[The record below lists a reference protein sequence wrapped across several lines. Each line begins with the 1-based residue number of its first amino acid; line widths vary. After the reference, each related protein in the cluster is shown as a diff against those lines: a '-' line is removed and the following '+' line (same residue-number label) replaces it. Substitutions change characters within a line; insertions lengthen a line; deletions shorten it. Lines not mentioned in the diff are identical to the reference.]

1 MAGKVY
7 LIGAGPGDTGLLTCK
22 GREVLAKAEVVVY
35 DALVG
40 SEVLALIPREAERI
54 DAGKRAGNH
63 RLHQWEINQLL
74 LDKALEGKTVVRLK
88 GGDPFLFGRGGEE
101 LELLAQHGVPYE
113 IVPGVTSAI
122 AVPAYAGIP
131 VTHRDCCSSVH
142 IITGHRRDGKAGHLP
157 YRALAETGGT
167 LVFLMGVTALPELCA
182 GLLEAGMNPK
192 TPAAIVEKGT
202 TAEQRTVTAPLAEL
216 PETAERERVGA
227 PAVIVV
233 GGVCALQ
240 PEFFWRER
248 LPLFGCRLVVTR
260 PRARQGTLSKRLRDL
275 GAEVLEVPAI
285 RTEPAE
291 PNEALDRAMDELA
304 VFTWLVF
311 TSPGAVGQFFDRLR
325 NRKQDVRAL
334 GGCRLAAIG
343 SGTAAALGQRGLF
356 ADLVPEVYDA
366 AHLGETLAAQLRPG
380 DRVLLPRARQ
390 GNPVL
395 TELLRQVEGAEITE
409 IPLYD
414 TVYEPAGAI
423 DLAAE
428 FAAHPRT
435 MAVFTSASTVRGF
448 LTAGGPKNITA
459 LCIGPQTAAQAK
471 AAGMEVH
478 VAREATLDALIA
490 LAKQI
495 HEGEKRP

>member
-7 LIGAGPGDTGLLTCK
+7 LIGAGPGDAGLLTCK
-22 GREVLAKAEVVVY
+22 GREVLSRAEVVVY

-40 SEVLALIPREAERI
+40 AEILAMVPREAERI

-74 LDKALEGKTVVRLK
+74 LDKALEGKMVVRLK

-167 LVFLMGVTALPELCA
+167 LVFLMGVKALPEICA
-182 GLLEAGMNPK
+182 GLLEAGMDPG

-202 TAEQRTVTAPLAEL
+202 TAEQRTMTATLAEL
-216 PETAERERVGA
+216 PETAEREKAGA
-227 PAVIVV
+227 PAVVVV

-260 PRARQGTLSKRLRDL
+260 PRERQGVLSGRLRTL
-275 GAEVLEVPAI
+275 GAEVLEIPAI
-285 RTEPAE
+285 RTVPVE
-291 PNEALDRAMDELA
+291 PNETLDRAMDDLA
-304 VFTWLVF
+304 SYTWLVF

-325 NRKQDVRAL
+325 NRKRDIRAL
-334 GGCRLAAIG
+334 KNCRLAAIG
-343 SGTAAALGQRGLF
+343 SGTAAALEQRGLF

-366 AHLGETLAAQLRPG
+366 AHLGEALAARLRPG
-380 DRVLLPRARQ
+380 DRVLLPRARE
-390 GNPVL
+390 GDPIL
-395 TELLRQVEGAEITE
+395 PELLRQVDGAEITE
-409 IPLYD
+409 ISLYD
-414 TVYEPAGAI
+414 TIYESSGII

-428 FAAHPRT
+428 FVAHPRT

-448 LTAGGPKNITA
+448 LAAGGPENITA

-471 AAGMEVH
+471 AAGMTVH
-478 VAREATLDALIA
+478 VAREATLDALIE
-490 LAKQI
+490 LAEQI
-495 HEGEKRP
+495 HEGA

>member
-7 LIGAGPGDTGLLTCK
+7 LIGAGPGDAGLLTCK
-22 GREVLAKAEVVVY
+22 GREVLSRAEVVVY

-40 SEVLALIPREAERI
+40 AEILAMVPREAERI

-74 LDKALEGKTVVRLK
+74 LDKALEGKMVVRLK

-167 LVFLMGVTALPELCA
+167 LVFLMGVKALPEICA
-182 GLLEAGMNPK
+182 GLLESGMDPG

-202 TAEQRTVTAPLAEL
+202 TAEQRTMTATLAEL
-216 PETAERERVGA
+216 PETAEREKAGA

-240 PEFFWRER
+240 PGFFWREN

-260 PRARQGTLSKRLRDL
+260 PRERQGVLSGRLRTL
-275 GAEVLEVPAI
+275 GAEVMEIPAI
-285 RTEPAE
+285 RTVPAE
-291 PNEALDRAMDELA
+291 PNETLDRAMDGLA
-304 VFTWLVF
+304 AFTWLVF

-325 NRKQDVRAL
+325 NRKRDIRAL
-334 GGCRLAAIG
+334 KNCRLAAIG
-343 SGTAAALGQRGLF
+343 SGTAAALEQRGLF

-366 AHLGETLAAQLRPG
+366 AHLGEALAARLRPG
-380 DRVLLPRARQ
+380 DRVLLPRARE
-390 GNPVL
+390 GDPIL
-395 TELLRQVEGAEITE
+395 PELLRQVDGAEITE

-414 TVYEPAGAI
+414 TIYESSGII

-428 FAAHPRT
+428 FVAHPRT
-435 MAVFTSASTVRGF
+435 MAVFTSASTVRGC
-448 LTAGGPKNITA
+448 LAAGGPENITA

-471 AAGMEVH
+471 AAGMTVH
-478 VAREATLDALIA
+478 VAREATLDALIE
-490 LAKQI
+490 LAEQI
-495 HEGEKRP
+495 HEGAKQP

>member
-7 LIGAGPGDTGLLTCK
+7 LIGAGPGDAGLLTCK
-22 GREVLAKAEVVVY
+22 GREVLSRAEVVVY

-40 SEVLALIPREAERI
+40 AEILAMVPREAERI

-74 LDKALEGKTVVRLK
+74 LDKALEGKMVVRLK

-167 LVFLMGVTALPELCA
+167 LVFLMGVKALPEICA
-182 GLLEAGMNPK
+182 GLLEAGMDPG

-202 TAEQRTVTAPLAEL
+202 TAEQRTMTATLAEL
-216 PETAERERVGA
+216 PETAEREKAGA
-227 PAVIVV
+227 PAVVVV

-260 PRARQGTLSKRLRDL
+260 PRERQGVLSGRLRTL
-275 GAEVLEVPAI
+275 GAEVLEIPAI
-285 RTEPAE
+285 RTVPVE
-291 PNEALDRAMDELA
+291 PNETLDRAMDDLA
-304 VFTWLVF
+304 SYTWLVF

-325 NRKQDVRAL
+325 SRKRDIRAL
-334 GGCRLAAIG
+334 KNCRLAAIG
-343 SGTAAALGQRGLF
+343 SGTAAALEQRGLF

-366 AHLGETLAAQLRPG
+366 AHLGEALAARLRPG
-380 DRVLLPRARQ
+380 DRVLLPRARE
-390 GNPVL
+390 GDPIL
-395 TELLRQVEGAEITE
+395 PELLRQVDGAEITE
-409 IPLYD
+409 ISLYD
-414 TVYEPAGAI
+414 TIYESSGII

-428 FAAHPRT
+428 FVAHPRT

-448 LTAGGPKNITA
+448 LAAGGPENITA

-471 AAGMEVH
+471 AAGMTVH
-478 VAREATLDALIA
+478 VAREATLDALIE
-490 LAKQI
+490 LAEQI
-495 HEGEKRP
+495 HEGA

>member
-7 LIGAGPGDTGLLTCK
+7 LIGAGPGDAGLLTCK
-22 GREVLAKAEVVVY
+22 GREVLSRAEVVVY

-40 SEVLALIPREAERI
+40 AEILAMVPREAERI

-74 LDKALEGKTVVRLK
+74 LDKALEGKMVVRLK

-167 LVFLMGVTALPELCA
+167 LVFLMGVKALPEICA
-182 GLLEAGMNPK
+182 GLLEAGMDPG

-202 TAEQRTVTAPLAEL
+202 TAEQRTMTATLAEL
-216 PETAERERVGA
+216 PETAEREKAGA
-227 PAVIVV
+227 PAVVVV

-260 PRARQGTLSKRLRDL
+260 PRERQGVLSGRLRTL
-275 GAEVLEVPAI
+275 GAEVLEIPAI
-285 RTEPAE
+285 RTVPVE
-291 PNEALDRAMDELA
+291 PNETLDRAMDGLA
-304 VFTWLVF
+304 SYTWLVF

-325 NRKQDVRAL
+325 NRKRDIRAL
-334 GGCRLAAIG
+334 KNCRLAAIG
-343 SGTAAALGQRGLF
+343 SGTAAALEQRGLF

-366 AHLGETLAAQLRPG
+366 AHLGEALAARLRPG
-380 DRVLLPRARQ
+380 DRVLLPRARE
-390 GNPVL
+390 GDPIL
-395 TELLRQVEGAEITE
+395 PELLRQVDGAEITE
-409 IPLYD
+409 ISLYD
-414 TVYEPAGAI
+414 TIYESSGII

-428 FAAHPRT
+428 FVAHPRT

-448 LTAGGPKNITA
+448 LAAGGPENITA

-471 AAGMEVH
+471 AAGMTVH
-478 VAREATLDALIA
+478 VAREATLDALIE
-490 LAKQI
+490 LAEQI
-495 HEGEKRP
+495 HEGA